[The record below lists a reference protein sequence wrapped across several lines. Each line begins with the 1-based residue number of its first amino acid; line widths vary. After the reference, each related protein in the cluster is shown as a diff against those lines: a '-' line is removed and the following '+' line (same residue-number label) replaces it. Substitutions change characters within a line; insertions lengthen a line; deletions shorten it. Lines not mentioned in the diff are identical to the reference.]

1 MKSLSTT
8 LGYDVFIAE
17 PIPQNVTEL
26 VPNGERRMFSPVSII
41 DHAHLCAK
49 RLPSGVTAVTGVLG
63 IWAGKSLPQKASSF
77 AHCLIATP
85 TGSIPARCGVE
96 PKPFM
101 PDTCLCL
108 CRSSPPQ

>member
-49 RLPSGVTAVTGVLG
+49 RLPSGVTAVTGVGGSGLER
-63 IWAGKSLPQKASSF
+63 ACPKRPLLSR
-77 AHCLIATP
+77 IA
-85 TGSIPARCGVE
+85 
-96 PKPFM
+96 
-101 PDTCLCL
+101 
-108 CRSSPPQ
+108 